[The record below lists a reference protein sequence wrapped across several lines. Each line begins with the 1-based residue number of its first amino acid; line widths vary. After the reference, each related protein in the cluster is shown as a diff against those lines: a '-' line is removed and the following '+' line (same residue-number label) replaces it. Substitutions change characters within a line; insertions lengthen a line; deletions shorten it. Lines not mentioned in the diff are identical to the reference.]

1 MNMIMNKLIIVYS
14 AVYPI
19 KENTNKSSTIK
30 TTNLQNNNNN
40 NKTAWKL
47 QQQQAKNNSFLNQIS
62 NFHITLSPLGVLST
76 SNYRLD

>member
-1 MNMIMNKLIIVYS
+1 MNMIMSKLIIVYS

-40 NKTAWKL
+40 KTAWKL
-47 QQQQAKNNSFLNQIS
+47 QQQEAKKNSFLNQIS
-62 NFHITLSPLGVLST
+62 NFHITLSPLRVLST

>member
-40 NKTAWKL
+40 NKTA
-47 QQQQAKNNSFLNQIS
+47 
-62 NFHITLSPLGVLST
+62 
-76 SNYRLD
+76 

>member
-14 AVYPI
+14 SVYPI

-30 TTNLQNNNNN
+30 TINLQNNNN

-47 QQQQAKNNSFLNQIS
+47 HENCNSNKPKTTVF
-62 NFHITLSPLGVLST
+62 
-76 SNYRLD
+76 